1 MNDDTRRASMT
12 ETVDPVVSYLRACL
26 HRENFH
32 APAADDAGDS
42 LWLDMTPPEQEVARQ
57 LIASVTAYGDR
68 RERAGREAEQSR
80 CAAILETT
88 AELVERALTMTDTL
102 KATAELRVEA
112 ARYRALAR
120 RIRGGPESTPDA

>member
-1 MNDDTRRASMT
+1 MT

-68 RERAGREAEQSR
+68 RERAGREAAAKVADQWAER
-80 CAAILETT
+80 CE
-88 AELVERALTMTDTL
+88 TMTRDEPAITEMRRDIL
-102 KATAELRVEA
+102 ASQKLVAEA
-112 ARYRALAR
+112 IAR